1 MLKRL
6 MAMVLALVL
15 CLTMFVGCSKDE
27 AASNDTTTPVA
38 AVVDYD
44 AAFAKYDPDT
54 VVMTVDGTEVT
65 WSEFFFMLYSSM
77 SQIESYMGGIYW
89 DELCLGDM
97 TFDAYAM
104 DMTLTML
111 KQLHAVEREAKE
123 LNVKLSDAEQAA
135 IAESRETVKL
145 QNIGAD
151 ATDEDL
157 EQFLLDEIF
166 LTTELFNF
174 VNENSYLY
182 EKLFVEVMGESG
194 EKITDEQVQDF
205 IESVP
210 YISAKH
216 ILIMT
221 VNPENG
227 EKLSDAV
234 IQESKNT
241 AEGLLAQLLEI
252 KDVQKRAKKFDQLM
266 IEHTEDT
273 GIQIFPDGYTFT
285 YNQMYP
291 VFEEAAFALEEYEI
305 SGIVESEA
313 GYHILM
319 RIPTTRDSLVDYDS
333 TYGTFYSVL
342 AYASTELY
350 SQMLSDWMAE
360 CEVEWKAE
368 FKDITAK
375 ELFE

>member
-1 MLKRL
+1 MMTRL

-15 CLTMFVGCSKDE
+15 CLTMFVGCSKEEPVADE
-27 AASNDTTTPVA
+27 TTTPVA
-38 AVVDYD
+38 AVLDYD

-54 VVMTVDGTEVT
+54 VVMTVDGAEVT
-65 WSEFFFMLYSSM
+65 WSEFFFMLYSSI
-77 SQIESYMGGIYW
+77 SQIESYMGAIYW
-89 DELCLGDM
+89 DEICLGDM
-97 TFDAYAM
+97 TYDEYAM
-104 DMTLTML
+104 DMTLTMV
-111 KQLHAVEREAKE
+111 KQLHSIEREAKE
-123 LNVKLSDAEQAA
+123 LNVKLSDDELAA
-135 IAESRETVKL
+135 IAETRETVKL
-145 QNIGAD
+145 QNIGAE

-166 LTTELFNF
+166 LTIDLFNF

-182 EKLFVEVMGESG
+182 DKLFVESMGAAG
-194 EKITDEQVQDF
+194 EKITDEQIAEFV
-205 IESVP
+205 EAVP
-210 YISAKH
+210 YITAKH

-221 VNPENG
+221 INPETG

-234 IQESKNT
+234 VQESKNT

-266 IEHTEDT
+266 AEHTEDT

-291 VFEEAAFALEEYEI
+291 VFEEAAFALDEYEI

-313 GYHILM
+313 GYHIIM
-319 RIPTTRDSLVDYDS
+319 RVPTTRESLVDYDA

-350 SQMLSDWMAE
+350 SRMLSDWMAE

-368 FKDITAK
+368 FKDLTAQ
-375 ELFE
+375 EIFG

>member
-1 MLKRL
+1 MMKRL

-27 AASNDTTTPVA
+27 PVADDNTSVA
-38 AVVDYD
+38 AVIDYQ
-44 AAFAKYDPDT
+44 AAFARYDPDT
-54 VVMTVDGTEVT
+54 VVMTVDGVDVT
-65 WSEFFFMLYSSM
+65 WSEYFFMLYSSL
-77 SQIESYMGGIYW
+77 SQVESYLGGIYW
-89 DELCLGDM
+89 DEICLGDM
-97 TFDAYAM
+97 TYDEYTL
-104 DMTLTML
+104 DMALTMV
-111 KQLHAVEREAKE
+111 KQLHSIEREAKE
-123 LNVKLSDAEQAA
+123 LNVTLTDDELAA
-135 IAESRETVKL
+135 IANSRETVKL
-145 QNIGAD
+145 QNIGAE

-157 EQFLLDEIF
+157 EQFLLNEIF
-166 LTTELFNF
+166 LTVDLFNF

-182 EKLFVEVMGESG
+182 DKLFVESMGETG
-194 EKITDEQVQDF
+194 EKITDDQIAEFV
-205 IESVP
+205 EAVP
-210 YISAKH
+210 YVSAKH

-221 VNPENG
+221 VNPETG

-266 IEHTEDT
+266 AEHTEDT
-273 GIQIFPDGYTFT
+273 GIQIFPEGYTFT

-291 VFEEAAFALEEYEI
+291 VFEEAAFALDEYEI

-313 GYHILM
+313 GYHIIM
-319 RIPTTRDSLVDYDS
+319 RVPTTRDSLVDYDA

-350 SQMLSDWMAE
+350 SRMLSDWMAE

-368 FKDITAK
+368 FKDLTAK
-375 ELFE
+375 EIFG